1 VSREAIAAAL
11 ARDDLTSGER
21 LVAFS
26 LASFAGSDGR
36 AWPGSPAAAARA
48 GLSRSRY
55 LYDRDRLAQCGLV
68 VVETAASGRGRA
80 STLALPFVSTGPWW
94 EAEINAELFEAVLSR
109 SQARGPARLVL
120 AAMAALADES
130 GIVRG
135 LAGVELCAA
144 AKVDDHTYRRARNGL
159 LQSGELILVHRACGR
174 GNTNVWEVHPP
185 GGLAAAGTGGR
196 PRRVAPPAGALRY
209 SPPSPGRLRTSST
222 LTAALRRIQSGGVM
236 AAAAGSPVLRT
247 VLL

>member
-1 VSREAIAAAL
+1 M
-11 ARDDLTSGER
+11 
-21 LVAFS
+21 
-26 LASFAGSDGR
+26 
-36 AWPGSPAAAARA
+36 
-48 GLSRSRY
+48 
-55 LYDRDRLAQCGLV
+55 
-68 VVETAASGRGRA
+68 
-80 STLALPFVSTGPWW
+80 STGPWW

-130 GIVRG
+130 GVVRG

-144 AKVDDHTYRRARNGL
+144 ARVDDHTYRRARKEL

-174 GNTNVWEVHPP
+174 GNTNVWEVRPP
-185 GGLAAAGTGGR
+185 GGSRRQGPGGGPSAWRR
-196 PRRVAPPAGALRY
+196 PQGRGRC

-222 LTAALRRIQSGGVM
+222 LTAAPWRIQSGGVM